1 MSLCHDERVTSRDV
15 SAAIVA
21 GGQAR
26 RFGGADKSRLLV
38 GGRAI
43 IVRQL
48 EVLQR
53 ITPSVMIIA
62 NDTSRF
68 ADLQVP
74 IQPDLL
80 PGMGALGGLY
90 TALMQASA
98 DRVLVVACD
107 LPHLHEGLLTRLADL
122 SAGADGAWVRTVR
135 GPEPFL
141 ACYRRHAAA
150 AVRHALEAG
159 HLRARDLDT
168 VLDMAVLD
176 EHAVSAFGPVAHLL
190 ANVNSPEDY
199 ARVQ

>member
-1 MSLCHDERVTSRDV
+1 VTSRDV

-38 GGRAI
+38 DGRAI

-62 NDTSRF
+62 NDAARF
-68 ADLQVP
+68 ADLAVP
-74 IQPDLL
+74 VHPDRL
-80 PGMGALGGLY
+80 PGTGALGGLY
-90 TALMQASA
+90 TALVQAPA

-107 LPHLHEGLLTRLADL
+107 LPHLHEGLLTRLTDL
-122 SAGADGAWVRTVR
+122 AAGADGAWVRTAR

-141 ACYRRHAAA
+141 ACYRRHAAE
-150 AVRHALEAG
+150 AVRRALDAG
-159 HLRARDLDT
+159 RLRARDLGQ
-168 VLDMAVLD
+168 VLNLAVL
-176 EHAVSAFGPVAHLL
+176 EETELAAFGPVAYLL